1 MKHEKRVEKRRIRRQ
16 RRVRRKI
23 HGTAEKPRLSV
34 YKSNK
39 NFSCQA
45 LDDDDGHTLFAATT
59 NSKAFREMHGYGGN
73 IVAAAKLGTLV
84 ASGLKSVGIT
94 RVKFDR
100 GHYRYHGRIKAFA
113 EKLREGE
120 IQV

>member
-1 MKHEKRVEKRRIRRQ
+1 MKHQKKITKQRRRRQ

-23 HGTAEKPRLSV
+23 HGTTEHPRLAV
-34 YKSNK
+34 YRSNK

-45 LDDDDGHTLFAATT
+45 VDDENGRTLFAISTS
-59 NSKAFREMHGYGGN
+59 SKAFREMHGYGGN
-73 IVAAAKLGTLV
+73 AEAAAMLGTLA

-100 GHYRYHGRIKAFA
+100 RHYRYHGRVKAFT